1 MDELVLLLQQAH
13 EDTSN
18 GSIRFLGTNISL
30 AMQLLLITHFHN
42 RPSCADCN
50 ESDFKMSMTPAS
62 ETFQAVEHC
71 MLGLFSAKSFLRVDS
86 HRYCWVSHA
95 VAEHLLISLFVSVTK
110 RYMCRCYCFAA
121 TLNFSNQQRLPQ
133 ATLDVCLLR

>member
-1 MDELVLLLQQAH
+1 
-13 EDTSN
+13 
-18 GSIRFLGTNISL
+18 
-30 AMQLLLITHFHN
+30 
-42 RPSCADCN
+42 
-50 ESDFKMSMTPAS
+50 MSMTPAS

-121 TLNFSNQQRLPQ
+121 TVIVAAAAAPA
-133 ATLDVCLLR
+133 ATAAAHGAVTMASAVIVSFDCP